1 MGGNRI
7 NQLRHQNFAISSADR
22 GYFTQ
27 HVDPREMAWVPP
39 VQAAAVQ
46 AAAVVPL
53 AKKLIHAGF
62 DSLDRVSDSVEAS
75 VALVGD

>member
-1 MGGNRI
+1 
-7 NQLRHQNFAISSADR
+7 
-22 GYFTQ
+22 
-27 HVDPREMAWVPP
+27 MAWVPP
-39 VQAAAVQ
+39 VQ

-53 AKKLIHAGF
+53 AKKLIRTGF